1 MPELTITIGMAT
13 SSGATHSAA
22 GDPIFGREREL
33 TELEELVDGVFE
45 RGAALLVRGEPG
57 IGKSTLVAASRRA
70 EEAGMLVLRT
80 TGVQSEAQLPFRGC
94 TSSFCRYWTTPT
106 GYPSHSGRRAYR
118 GAHSKP

>member
-13 SSGATHSAA
+13 FSGATHSAA

-80 TGVQSEAQLPFRGC
+80 TGVQSEAQLPFAGLHQLVL
-94 TSSFCRYWTTPT
+94 PVLDHAD
-106 GYPSHSGRRAYR
+106 GLPKPQRA
-118 GAHSKP
+118 ASVSWCS